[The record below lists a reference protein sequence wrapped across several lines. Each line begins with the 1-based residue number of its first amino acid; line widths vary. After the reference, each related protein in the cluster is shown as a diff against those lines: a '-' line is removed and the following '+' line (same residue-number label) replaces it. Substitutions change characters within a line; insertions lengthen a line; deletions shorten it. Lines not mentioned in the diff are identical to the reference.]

1 MLGKEPLNTRT
12 NTDLYRL
19 TFNLWHLREGR
30 GDRAAAA
37 YSAVDH
43 QCSSCVVLSAGM
55 NAPSYLFSAEGIGG
69 V

>member
-1 MLGKEPLNTRT
+1 MLGREPLNTRT

-37 YSAVDH
+37 YNALDH
-43 QCSSCVVLSAGM
+43 HGSSCVILSEGM
-55 NAPSYLFSAEGIGG
+55 NAPSYLFSAEGVGG